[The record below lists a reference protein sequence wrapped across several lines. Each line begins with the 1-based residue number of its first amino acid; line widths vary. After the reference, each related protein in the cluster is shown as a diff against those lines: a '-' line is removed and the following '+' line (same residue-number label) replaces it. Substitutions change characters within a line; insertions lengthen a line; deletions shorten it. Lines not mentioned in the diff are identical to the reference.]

1 MECRALKGKAQRCSR
16 KIYKARQK
24 ENAKWNLKLNLTAGK
39 LSFYGNVC
47 CSFFPV
53 LNCSWKVVTHSWPE
67 VHIRLIFYFFLK
79 QQTERSLFFKQPI
92 HIPRC
97 LGSGCL
103 YPAIS
108 DSDLLFSSPVVPW
121 GETPLPQ
128 HTHHPGGDKA
138 GPERRQGH
146 DRKAQG
152 EETLPHY
159 LSSRL
164 DHGERNKSV
173 VTLHMHR
180 SNV

>member
-1 MECRALKGKAQRCSR
+1 MKYKM
-16 KIYKARQK
+16 KILVILQQG
-24 ENAKWNLKLNLTAGK
+24 NCHFILFSCFKL
-39 LSFYGNVC
+39 
-47 CSFFPV
+47 
-53 LNCSWKVVTHSWPE
+53 
-67 VHIRLIFYFFLK
+67 FLEICDPFMVWSSHQVIYLFIYVFK

-92 HIPRC
+92 HIPSC

-146 DRKAQG
+146 DRKAEG

-173 VTLHMHR
+173 CHTTHAQIKCL
-180 SNV
+180 SNVNISKCFKLKDLFFILVIF